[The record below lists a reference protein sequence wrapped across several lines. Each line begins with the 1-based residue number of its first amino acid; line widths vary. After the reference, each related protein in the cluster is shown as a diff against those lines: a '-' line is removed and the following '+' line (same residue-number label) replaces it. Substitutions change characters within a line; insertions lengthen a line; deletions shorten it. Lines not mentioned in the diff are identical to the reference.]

1 MSWLNAEARRNIA
14 LIVITPDV
22 SHPEIFLLKAEFLN
36 VALMVVTFSVF
47 HPPISCWNDVVPSNI
62 AFIAISADVF
72 HFEISA
78 LKLDKL

>member
-1 MSWLNAEARRNIA
+1 VAPRNIA
-14 LIVITPDV
+14 FIAVIPDV

-36 VALMVVTFSVF
+36 VAHMFVTFSVF
-47 HPPISCWNDVVPSNI
+47 QPPMSCWNDVVPSNI

-78 LKLDKL
+78 LKLDKP

>member
-1 MSWLNAEARRNIA
+1 
-14 LIVITPDV
+14 
-22 SHPEIFLLKAEFLN
+22 
-36 VALMVVTFSVF
+36 MVVTFSVF
-47 HPPISCWNDVVPSNI
+47 HPPTSCWNDVVPSNI